1 MCEIA
6 NYRHMKKVLERIPPI
21 FKNFYM
27 LSTLFFVIWLAFV
40 DSNDLFL
47 QTELSGKK
55 AELEEARR
63 FYQDKILEVK
73 NDQAAL
79 NNNPDLLEKMAREKY
94 LMKKPNEDLFIVVK

>member
-1 MCEIA
+1 
-6 NYRHMKKVLERIPPI
+6 MKNLLNRIPPF
-21 FKNFYM
+21 FKNFYV
-27 LSTLFFVIWLAFV
+27 LSILFFIVWLAFV

-47 QTELSGKK
+47 QAELSSKK
-55 AELEEARR
+55 AELEDARR

-94 LMKKPNEDLFIVVK
+94 LMKKPNEDLYIVVR